1 MQNLLLECAVRAALM
16 AVCTAAVL
24 YVLQVKAARVRHAVW
39 ASVVVLMLALPVWTA
54 WGPRAVVRPPGQGQ
68 RAARAR
74 GLRCDDGLG
83 MLARQGALALE
94 LWLGVPAPLAEMRA
108 ALE

>member
-1 MQNLLLECAVRAALM
+1 MRGGSEGESVARMVSWEDVPREAVAID
-16 AVCTAAVL
+16 
-24 YVLQVKAARVRHAVW
+24 
-39 ASVVVLMLALPVWTA
+39 VVYA
-54 WGPRAVVRPPGQGQ
+54 PRDTPWL

-94 LWLGVPAPLAEMRA
+94 LWLGVEAPLAEMRA
-108 ALE
+108 ALEQS